1 MPRLV
6 DHDERRR
13 TIIAA
18 AWRLLAARGV
28 DGVNMRDLAAEVG
41 YTNGALS
48 HYFAG
53 KDEILR
59 AAYEHVLAAT
69 NERIEASVGR
79 RTGLTALRRMCHE
92 IMPLAQDTTLEAR
105 IAMSLWQRAMNDG
118 ALATVNNTA
127 VAAWKQRMARHWQ
140 EAIDAGEL
148 SATDVSRSVD
158 LLMTTL
164 IGAQVVAVLDP
175 TTWSRA
181 EQVAMVD
188 VVLGV

>member
-13 TIIAA
+13 AIIAA

-28 DGVNMRDLAAEVG
+28 DGVNMRDLATEAG

-59 AAYEHVLAAT
+59 AAYEHVLDAT
-69 NERIEASVGR
+69 NERIEASVDR

-92 IMPLAQDTTLEAR
+92 IMPLAQDTALEAR
-105 IAMSLWQRAMNDG
+105 IAMSLWQRAMNDD

-127 VAAWKQRMARHWQ
+127 VAAWKQRMRRHWQ
-140 EAIDAGEL
+140 EAVDAGEVP
-148 SATDVSRSVD
+148 ATDVPGSVD

-175 TTWSRA
+175 GSGSRA
-181 EQVAMVD
+181 GQVAMVD
-188 VVLGV
+188 AILGV

>member
-13 TIIAA
+13 AIIAA
-18 AWRLLAARGV
+18 AWRLLATRGV
-28 DGVNMRDLAAEVG
+28 DGVNMRDLAAEAG

-59 AAYEHVLAAT
+59 AAYEYVLAAT
-69 NERIEASVGR
+69 NERIEVSVGR

-92 IMPLAQDTTLEAR
+92 ILPLAQDTTLEAR
-105 IAMSLWQRAMNDG
+105 IAMSLWQRAMNDA
-118 ALATVNNTA
+118 ALATVNNAA
-127 VAAWKQRMARHWQ
+127 VAAWKQRMSRHWQ
-140 EAIDAGEL
+140 EAIDTGEL
-148 SATDVSRSVD
+148 PATDVSRSVD

-181 EQVAMVD
+181 ERVAMVD
-188 VVLGV
+188 AVLGV

>member
-13 TIIAA
+13 AIIAA

-28 DGVNMRDLAAEVG
+28 DGVNMRDLAAEAG

-92 IMPLAQDTTLEAR
+92 ILPLARETTLEAR
-105 IAMSLWQRAMNDG
+105 IALSLWQRAMNDA
-118 ALATVNNTA
+118 ALATVNNAA

-140 EAIDAGEL
+140 EAIDAGEVP
-148 SATDVSRSVD
+148 ATDVSMSVD
-158 LLMTTL
+158 LLMTAL
-164 IGAQVVAVLDP
+164 IGAQVVAVLEP
-175 TTWSRA
+175 ATWSRA
-181 EQVAMVD
+181 EQVAMID
-188 VVLGV
+188 VILGA

>member
-13 TIIAA
+13 AIIAA

-28 DGVNMRDLAAEVG
+28 DGVNMRDLAAEAG

-59 AAYEHVLAAT
+59 AAYEHVLDAT

-79 RTGLTALRRMCHE
+79 SAGLIALRRMCHE

-105 IAMSLWQRAMNDG
+105 IAMSLWQRAMNDA

-127 VAAWKQRMARHWQ
+127 VAAWKRRMTRHWQ
-140 EAIDAGEL
+140 EAIDAEEL
-148 SATDVSRSVD
+148 PATDVARSVD
-158 LLMTTL
+158 LLMTVL

-175 TTWSRA
+175 ATWSRA